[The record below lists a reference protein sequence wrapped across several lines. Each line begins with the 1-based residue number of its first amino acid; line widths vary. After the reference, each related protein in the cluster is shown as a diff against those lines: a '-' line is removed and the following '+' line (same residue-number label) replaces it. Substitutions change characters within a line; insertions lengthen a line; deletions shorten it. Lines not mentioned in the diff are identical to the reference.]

1 MTFAAVG
8 SPFLDANSTFSLT
21 PHGVGNLILAEV
33 NVKFQTDVHPTGLS
47 SSNVTW
53 TQIGTT
59 FTGPVAGQVA
69 AVYAGV
75 VTSTS
80 TATVTVSFDGAIPD
94 FFQVE
99 GQEFS
104 STVGSWALDVQGH
117 IDSGGTNTWASL
129 TRLAPG
135 SCTSATPLT
144 TPGPSRAARRASPT

>member
-8 SPFLDANSTFSLT
+8 SPFVDANSTFSLT

-59 FTGPVAGQVA
+59 LTRPASGQVA

-80 TATVTVSFDGAIPD
+80 PATVTVHFDGAIG
-94 FFQVE
+94 V
-99 GQEFS
+99 
-104 STVGSWALDVQGH
+104 L
-117 IDSGGTNTWASL
+117 
-129 TRLAPG
+129 PG
-135 SCTSATPLT
+135 RR
-144 TPGPSRAARRASPT
+144 PGVLFHGRCLGAGRA